1 MKTVT
6 LGCTGIQS
14 PKNGFGALPIQRDSE
29 EYAVK
34 LLREA
39 YEKGFT
45 FFDTAN
51 QYTDSE
57 KKLGMA
63 LSDVRDNIHIATKTG
78 ATDAET
84 FWTHLNNSLRVL
96 KTDHIDIYQFH
107 NPPFCPKPDDGTGLY
122 EAALEAKEKGMI
134 RHIGITNHRL
144 AVAFEAIESGLYET
158 LQFPFCYLA
167 TEKDIELVKLCEKK
181 NIGFI
186 AMKALSGGLLNRADA
201 CYAWLDQFDNVL
213 PIWGIQRQSE
223 LDQFVSFK
231 ENPPSLSDPEIE
243 AIIEK
248 DRIDLAGSFCRS
260 CGYCMPCPMGI
271 EIPNC
276 ARMSQLIRRMPSA
289 PYLTQE
295 WQDKMKMIEQC
306 VHCGQCMSKCPY
318 NLDTPDLLRRNL
330 DDYERILNGEV
341 TL

>member
-1 MKTVT
+1 
-6 LGCTGIQS
+6 
-14 PKNGFGALPIQRDSE
+14 
-29 EYAVK
+29 
-34 LLREA
+34 
-39 YEKGFT
+39 
-45 FFDTAN
+45 
-51 QYTDSE
+51 
-57 KKLGMA
+57 
-63 LSDVRDNIHIATKTG
+63 
-78 ATDAET
+78 
-84 FWTHLNNSLRVL
+84 
-96 KTDHIDIYQFH
+96 
-107 NPPFCPKPDDGTGLY
+107 
-122 EAALEAKEKGMI
+122 
-134 RHIGITNHRL
+134 
-144 AVAFEAIESGLYET
+144 
-158 LQFPFCYLA
+158 
-167 TEKDIELVKLCEKK
+167 
-181 NIGFI
+181 
-186 AMKALSGGLLNRADA
+186 
-201 CYAWLDQFDNVL
+201 
-213 PIWGIQRQSE
+213 

-276 ARMSQLIRRMPSA
+276 ARMSQWIRRMPSA